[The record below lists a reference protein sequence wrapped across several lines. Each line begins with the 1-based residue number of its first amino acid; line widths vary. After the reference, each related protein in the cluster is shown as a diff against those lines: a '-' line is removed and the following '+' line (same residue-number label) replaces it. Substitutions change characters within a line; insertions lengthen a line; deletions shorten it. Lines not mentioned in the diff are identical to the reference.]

1 MQHRFSLGFMPAA
14 IARRGSL
21 ALAALVGLALLCGL
35 AALKAPAAAAMKLD
49 LVQWTAGAVVAFVLA
64 RQRWQTD
71 LRERPRPGNG
81 AFVFAGGA
89 LLVGQL
95 IWDVLDVEHWLPF
108 PSLADA
114 VFLMAGPALFIGL
127 LAQAR
132 PAMAGLPWCPVL
144 LDTAAATLGAFTAC
158 LSLFL
163 PASGETVVQA
173 AALAAYP
180 LVFLAPAV
188 LGLVIALTRRA
199 RPTLPALLLPA
210 AALALGILWVDWNLL
225 FLKHQ
230 IRAGSVLGLLF
241 TLAYIGTGFGIRL
254 YELPR
259 GGSVRWERICA
270 ATLRLLPLAMV
281 VAAALGGTGLRPRQL
296 GSLENRVALV
306 GAAIVVL
313 LAMVRQSF
321 LLEAHDEVVATAR
334 ERKERADELERRV
347 RSRTEQLAQAT
358 EQANAANRAKSEF
371 LANMSHEMRTPLNS
385 VLGLSFLALQSK
397 QLPREFRG
405 HFERILASGS
415 HLLRLIDDVLQMSR
429 LEAGRVELEALPFEL
444 PQVIADVRSQM
455 EVLAREKGL
464 RLKWQVAPEARGPF
478 IGDAF
483 RLKQILLNLV
493 ANAVKFTA
501 RGEVTVSAKASF
513 EEVDACTLQIEV
525 CDTGEG
531 IAPQEIERIFE
542 PFQQVDNSTT
552 RRHGGSGLGLAIT
565 RRLLTAMGGQIHVE
579 SERGKGSRFWF
590 TVRLPRARAP
600 ELPAAV
606 NDMAVPSP
614 VRPGLRVLLVEDDET
629 NRLVAT
635 AMLERLRAQVSV
647 AVTGEQAV
655 EQLKQSRFDCV
666 LMDIQ
671 MPGMDGLQV
680 TRWARGEGRLR
691 SLPIIAMT
699 ANVFDE
705 DRRACHQAG
714 MNDFIAKPFEPRHLA
729 AVLARWAGDA
739 ASGSGGGDAA
749 DPLPTG
755 G

>member
-1 MQHRFSLGFMPAA
+1 
-14 IARRGSL
+14 
-21 ALAALVGLALLCGL
+21 
-35 AALKAPAAAAMKLD
+35 
-49 LVQWTAGAVVAFVLA
+49 
-64 RQRWQTD
+64 
-71 LRERPRPGNG
+71 
-81 AFVFAGGA
+81 
-89 LLVGQL
+89 
-95 IWDVLDVEHWLPF
+95 
-108 PSLADA
+108 
-114 VFLMAGPALFIGL
+114 
-127 LAQAR
+127 
-132 PAMAGLPWCPVL
+132 
-144 LDTAAATLGAFTAC
+144 
-158 LSLFL
+158 
-163 PASGETVVQA
+163 
-173 AALAAYP
+173 
-180 LVFLAPAV
+180 
-188 LGLVIALTRRA
+188 VIA
-199 RPTLPALLLPA
+199 
-210 AALALGILWVDWNLL
+210 G
-225 FLKHQ
+225 
-230 IRAGSVLGLLF
+230 
-241 TLAYIGTGFGIRL
+241 
-254 YELPR
+254 
-259 GGSVRWERICA
+259 
-270 ATLRLLPLAMV
+270 
-281 VAAALGGTGLRPRQL
+281 
-296 GSLENRVALV
+296 
-306 GAAIVVL
+306 
-313 LAMVRQSF
+313 
-321 LLEAHDEVVATAR
+321 
-334 ERKERADELERRV
+334 
-347 RSRTEQLAQAT
+347 
-358 EQANAANRAKSEF
+358 
-371 LANMSHEMRTPLNS
+371 
-385 VLGLSFLALQSK
+385 
-397 QLPREFRG
+397 
-405 HFERILASGS
+405 
-415 HLLRLIDDVLQMSR
+415 
-429 LEAGRVELEALPFEL
+429 
-444 PQVIADVRSQM
+444 VRSQM

-542 PFQQVDNSTT
+542 PFQQADNSTT
-552 RRHGGSGLGLAIT
+552 RRYGGSGLGLAIT

-606 NDMAVPSP
+606 NDMAAPSP

-671 MPGMDGLQV
+671 MPGLDGLQV

-739 ASGSGGGDAA
+739 ASESGGGDAA